1 VRDGKRL
8 KYKQKESDIW
18 EVIYGKLYM
27 ESDMG
32 SCIWKVI
39 YGKLYMESDI
49 WEVVYGK

>member
-1 VRDGKRL
+1 
-8 KYKQKESDIW
+8 
-18 EVIYGKLYM
+18 M

-49 WEVVYGK
+49 WEVVY

>member
-1 VRDGKRL
+1 MG
-8 KYKQKESDIW
+8 SCIW
-18 EVIYGKLYM
+18 KVIYGKLYM

-49 WEVVYGK
+49 WEVIHGK